1 MGDRLGPRRLPG
13 VMRAGSQVAVAASV
27 VVRALRRLGR
37 SQDPA
42 RPPVT
47 DPARTKGSE
56 PHRDADRPDVSDP
69 AAHSPGLEVL
79 EGLPLPAIG
88 RRWLRARWVRLTL
101 LVPVGLALFSLLA
114 DTLGIVSF
122 FGAGRSSS
130 GTGQVVPP
138 RMKGDFNV
146 AVAKFSVVS
155 AIDSAL
161 PEIEGFEETLAER
174 ISTSLSDLQP
184 SVVEVWPPDWT
195 GDLADPSPEVRANK
209 MRERAV
215 AIHADVIVSGVVQP
229 TGRGITVSPELYL
242 SERQLPNAWELVGRH
257 EFPGVTRSAIP
268 SPFSGAFRSDLR
280 SEVTKRAHGLTQFVA
295 GLSAYAAGDYRQA
308 LRHFT
313 AARGDWDTIEGR
325 AMLELFL
332 GNVAG
337 KTGDHAAAERHY
349 AEAARARPGDGRA
362 LLGLAERDYHQARGA
377 CERDSGVDR
386 RGLAEALR
394 RYAAAAL
401 ATHRPAGADIESKA
415 ALGQGRVYLCLSQ
428 AEAADDWARAEAQF
442 LTVVRAYEAGNQRI
456 RPLAVEAY
464 AGLGLV
470 YLPPE
475 GAVKAVGAYRRA
487 AAAYERAI
495 NLSDVPERQG
505 VFFGV
510 LGHVYGRLGERDRA
524 ADAYGKAAELDPAHA
539 DDYRRAARAVR
550 QTA

>member
-13 VMRAGSQVAVAASV
+13 VSGAGSQVAVAASV
-27 VVRALRRLGR
+27 IVRALRRLAR

-42 RPPVT
+42 RLSVT

-56 PHRDADRPDVSDP
+56 PHRDTDRPDISDP
-69 AAHSPGLEVL
+69 AAPPPGLKAL
-79 EGLPLPAIG
+79 DRLPLPAAG
-88 RRWLRARWVRLTL
+88 RRWLRAHWARLAL

-114 DTLGIVSF
+114 DTLGIISF
-122 FGAGRSSS
+122 FGAEQPPSA
-130 GTGQVVPP
+130 TGQSAPA

-146 AVAKFSVVS
+146 AVARFTVAS
-155 AIDSAL
+155 AIDSAP
-161 PEIEGFEETLAER
+161 PEIEGFEETLAEQ
-174 ISTSLSDLQP
+174 ISTGLSDLQP

-209 MRERAV
+209 MRERAL

-257 EFPGVTRSAIP
+257 EFSGVTRSAIP
-268 SPFSGAFRSDLR
+268 SPFSGAFRSNLR

-295 GLSAYAAGDYRQA
+295 GLSAYAAGDYQQA

-313 AARGDWDTIEGR
+313 SARGDWDTIEGR

-332 GNVAG
+332 GNLAG
-337 KTGDHAAAERHY
+337 KTGDLGAAKRHY
-349 AEAARARPGDGRA
+349 AAAARARPGDGRA

-386 RGLAEALR
+386 RGLGEALR
-394 RYAAAAL
+394 RYAAAAR

-428 AEAADDWARAEAQF
+428 AEAADDWGRAEAKF
-442 LTVVRAYEAGNQRI
+442 LTVIRAHEAGNQRI
-456 RPLAVEAY
+456 RPLVAEAY

-470 YLPPE
+470 YLPPQ
-475 GAVKAVGAYRRA
+475 GAVRAVGAYRRA

-505 VFFGV
+505 VFYGI

-524 ADAYGKAAELDPAHA
+524 ADAYGKAAELDPSHA

-550 QTA
+550 QTT